1 MNVDALITEGTD
13 VNMTS
18 KGQVLIPK
26 VLRDRAGLTPNGRV
40 RVGMNDRGEVVVS
53 PAAPEETREER
64 RARIRTAIDSV
75 AGTMQTGFA
84 TTDEY
89 MDFIR
94 PHPLDAEW

>member
-1 MNVDALITEGTD
+1 MNAHNPITDATE

-26 VLRDRAGLTPNGRV
+26 TIRERVGLRPGDKV
-40 RVGMNDRGEVVVS
+40 RVGINDRGEAVVVPMGEAES
-53 PAAPEETREER
+53 RDER
-64 RARIRTAIDSV
+64 RARILEAIESV
-75 AGTMQTGFA
+75 RGSMKTGFA

-94 PHPLDAEW
+94 PYRNDPV